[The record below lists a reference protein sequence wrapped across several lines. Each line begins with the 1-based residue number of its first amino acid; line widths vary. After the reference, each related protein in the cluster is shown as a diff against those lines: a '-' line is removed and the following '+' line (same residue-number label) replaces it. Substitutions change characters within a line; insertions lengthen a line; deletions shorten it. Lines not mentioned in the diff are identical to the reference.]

1 MGENLPVI
9 ISFACHHGGPDL
21 AQPYA
26 MSPTGAGQD
35 ETSGDIEL
43 YIFFVHDKSRAVQ
56 MCFGQGPAYLQF
68 FADGKGPMC
77 PDNLQHFNTAG
88 SSSVDGNQIQNL
100 TEINTAFTMDQVR
113 LILPACRILSSDKN
127 LSSPDRSC
135 STLGRGSFCRLYCKK
150 R

>member
-1 MGENLPVI
+1 MGKNLPII

-88 SSSVDGNQIQNL
+88 SSSVDGNQI
-100 TEINTAFTMDQVR
+100 
-113 LILPACRILSSDKN
+113 RI
-127 LSSPDRSC
+127 
-135 STLGRGSFCRLYCKK
+135 
-150 R
+150 

>member
-88 SSSVDGNQIQNL
+88 STSVDGNQIQNL
-100 TEINTAFTMDQVR
+100 TEINTAFAMDQF
-113 LILPACRILSSDKN
+113 
-127 LSSPDRSC
+127 
-135 STLGRGSFCRLYCKK
+135 G
-150 R
+150 